1 MFLTQV
7 TSPHAVRKDHTRNLM
22 LRVILAAIPGLLVSC
37 WFFGLGPLLNVLL
50 CALFATGFE
59 SLVLKL
65 RQRPVMFYLKDYSV
79 LVTAVLLGL
88 ALPPW
93 SPWWLLLVAT
103 GFAVVFG
110 KQLFGGLGQNPFNPA
125 MLGYVVVLVSF
136 PVEMTSWPAAHAVTL
151 QGGLAHMFAG
161 TPWLDG
167 WSQATVLDS
176 LKNNQG
182 LTLDELWQGYNG
194 FGWLSSLDSEL
205 TNLAFLLGGLWLL
218 HKRVYTWHA
227 PVGMLAALFVMSL
240 VFWGGSGSES
250 NGSPLFHL
258 FSGATM
264 LGAFFIITDPVSSAT
279 STRGRLLFGIGA
291 GVLIYIIRSWG
302 GYPDAIA
309 FSVLLMNLCA
319 PTLDYFTRPRVYGHD
334 KARRGFNTEGQ

>member
-37 WFFGLGPLLNVLL
+37 WFFGLGPLFNVLL

-59 SLVLKL
+59 TLVLKL

>member
-37 WFFGLGPLLNVLL
+37 WFFGPGPLLNVLL

-240 VFWGGSGSES
+240 IFWGGSGSES

>member
-1 MFLTQV
+1 MFLSQV
-7 TSPHAVRKDHTRNLM
+7 TSPHTVRNDHTRNIM
-22 LRVILAAIPGLLVSC
+22 RRVILAAIPGLLVSC
-37 WFFGLGPLLNVLL
+37 WFFGAGPLLNVLL
-50 CALFATGFE
+50 CSLFAIGFE
-59 SLVLKL
+59 SLILAL
-65 RQRPVMFYLKDYSV
+65 RKRPVLFYLKDYSV

-93 SPWWLLLVAT
+93 APWWLLLVAT

-136 PVEMTSWPAAHAVTL
+136 PVEMTSWPAAHVVSTG
-151 QGGLAHMFAG
+151 GGLAHMFAG
-161 TPWLDG
+161 TPWPDG
-167 WSQATVLDS
+167 WSQATVLDV
-176 LKNNQG
+176 LKNNSG
-182 LTLDELWQGYNG
+182 LTLDELWNSHAG
-194 FGWLSSLDSEL
+194 FGWLSSRDNEL
-205 TNLAFLLGGLWLL
+205 INLAFLLGGLWLL
-218 HKRVYTWHA
+218 RKKVYSWHA
-227 PVGMLAALFVMSL
+227 PAGMLGALFVMSL

-291 GVLIYIIRSWG
+291 GILVYIIRSWG

-319 PTLDYFTRPRVYGHD
+319 PMLDYYTRPRAYGHT
-334 KARRGFNTEGQ
+334 KAKRGFNTEGQ